1 MRALRYLY
9 ILALSIWLGGMA
21 IAGFAAAPAT
31 FSVLEG
37 WNPSLGRVLAGR
49 VFGEVLR
56 RLYIAGYAAG
66 LLMLLAL
73 VVQRVLGPKPRSN
86 GIRAGIVVIMLAV
99 TAYSGFTIL
108 PRVDQIQREV
118 NGSISDLPA
127 EHPARAEFERLHS
140 LSTTLMTVS
149 IVGGLVL
156 LGWETRE

>member
-31 FSVLEG
+31 FSVLEA
-37 WNPSLGRVLAGR
+37 WNPTMGRILAGR

-56 RLYIAGYAAG
+56 RLYLAGYAAG
-66 LLMLLAL
+66 LVMLLAL

-86 GIRAGIVVIMLAV
+86 GIRAAIVIIMLAV
-99 TAYSGFTIL
+99 TAYSGFIIL
-108 PRVDQIQREV
+108 PRVDEIQAQI

-127 EHPARAEFERLHS
+127 EHSARVEFERLHS
-140 LSTTLMTVS
+140 LSTTLMMVS
-149 IVGGLVL
+149 IAGGLVL